1 MLENTQQIVTLS
13 LLRQKT
19 RKGYLKYE
27 FSMSRLYMDTA
38 TAVLS
43 VILAFLILKDVDISL
58 LLYYMLSVVLI
69 TVIALVLKIRFSSVR
84 GHEKDLAKEEG
95 EPIGLM
101 KLLIL
106 FCVLTMFIMTP
117 LLLVRFLP
125 SSVWFILLISFISGV
140 SLSDLLFYLYITR

>member
-1 MLENTQQIVTLS
+1 
-13 LLRQKT
+13 
-19 RKGYLKYE
+19 
-27 FSMSRLYMDTA
+27 MDTA

-84 GHEKDLAKEEG
+84 GHEEDLAKEEG

-106 FCVLTMFIMTP
+106 FCVLTMLIMTP

>member
-84 GHEKDLAKEEG
+84 GHEEDLAKEEG

-106 FCVLTMFIMTP
+106 FCVLTMLIMTP

>member
-27 FSMSRLYMDTA
+27 FSMLRLYMDTA

-43 VILAFLILKDVDISL
+43 VILAFLIVKDVDISL

-84 GHEKDLAKEEG
+84 GYEEDLAKEEG